1 MKDEGTATAKM
12 KHIKQC
18 ESQDCGAKIAS
29 FQQKYWMCCWL
40 CKCKQLPEKKKV
52 SFGMQVSQNLMKVLD
67 VGIKESLDEE
77 NRHLHPKYLC
87 GMLSCLITW
96 KQQMHGA
103 VPVLCRQ
110 CLLVQMSSK
119 LGCRVLAA
127 VTMLQST
134 GCAKELC
141 NN

>member
-40 CKCKQLPEKKKV
+40 CKCKQLPEKKKKV

-67 VGIKESLDEE
+67 VGIKESLDEGTDTCIQNICVACCRVSLHGN
-77 NRHLHPKYLC
+77 NRCMELY
-87 GMLSCLITW
+87 LSCADSVYW
-96 KQQMHGA
+96 YK
-103 VPVLCRQ
+103 
-110 CLLVQMSSK
+110 
-119 LGCRVLAA
+119 
-127 VTMLQST
+127 
-134 GCAKELC
+134 
-141 NN
+141 